1 MLKTIHFLLYL
12 LILSATFY
20 GQAQINGVEA
30 DSNDWIAAFD
40 TSECAGASQ
49 IINFNSLGYINLVI
63 YGDDPVTP
71 NIDEGI
77 TGNEDF
83 FIKIYDASENLY
95 LDFPTYDSIVSFTG
109 WGIIQT
115 VHHSACIIIQ
125 IQFIISLIH
134 QSI

>member
-1 MLKTIHFLLYL
+1 MTNAQNNPFSFIPTN
-12 LILSATFY
+12 LSATFY

-30 DSNDWIAAFD
+30 DSNDWIAVFD
-40 TSECAGASQ
+40 TSGNCAGASQ

-95 LDFPTYDSIVSFTG
+95 LDFPTYDSIISFTG
-109 WGIIQT
+109 WKT
-115 VHHSACIIIQ
+115 TT
-125 IQFIISLIH
+125 
-134 QSI
+134 